1 MLKDR
6 EGRSL
11 RPGERIIMQNTGSL
25 VDGTRLH
32 VATGSNSRG
41 RPDLREVIA
50 GMKRLHQHVPH
61 MPLAEI
67 ADAYVPVTTRSVQGG
82 RRSQPYLIPRHMVVK
97 NVAREN
103 NAARSIQRRV
113 RANNL
118 VGAHNLA
125 IAQATSALPINVRHA
140 IGDEVARDRRRS
152 GRNPTGRAQPARSA
166 YEDARSVQMMGILSG
181 KRDRPAGDVPWLD
194 PAVSYAL
201 PENARRIISSHMHA
215 SREPVPPRSSTVG
228 LASMGYQRRA
238 KRHRARKSAKPVK
251 RSRKRLRIIDIMRV

>member
-11 RPGERIIMQNTGSL
+11 RPGERIILKNGRSIVQ
-25 VDGTRLH
+25 GTTH
-32 VATGSNSRG
+32 QVATGSNSRG

-61 MPLAEI
+61 IPMAEI
-67 ADAYVPVTTRSVQGG
+67 ADAYVPVTTRSVEGG
-82 RRSQPYLIPRHMVVK
+82 PASQPYLIPRHMVVK

-113 RANNL
+113 RANN
-118 VGAHNLA
+118 VIDTHNLA
-125 IAQATSALPINVRHA
+125 IAQATSDLPVDLRHA

-181 KRDRPAGDVPWLD
+181 KRDMPAGDIAWLD
-194 PAVSYAL
+194 PAISYAL

-251 RSRKRLRIIDIMRV
+251 RSRKRSRIIDIMRV